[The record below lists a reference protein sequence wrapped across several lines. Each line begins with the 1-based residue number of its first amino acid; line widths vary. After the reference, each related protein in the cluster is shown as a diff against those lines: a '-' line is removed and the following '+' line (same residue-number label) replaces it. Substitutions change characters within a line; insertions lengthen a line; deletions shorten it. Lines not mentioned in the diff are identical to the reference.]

1 MVNCSCLYWTAGVG
15 GSTKDRLITGDAGVT
30 TAWVE
35 GVWEVAR
42 TGLATDL
49 VVVVDV
55 ERVASTWEVVKL
67 LLLTGLATVEDRE
80 L

>member
-42 TGLATDL
+42 TGVTKDL
-49 VVVVDV
+49 VVVEEVG
-55 ERVASTWEVVKL
+55 RVAWEVLKL
-67 LLLTGLATVEDRE
+67 MLHIY
-80 L
+80 